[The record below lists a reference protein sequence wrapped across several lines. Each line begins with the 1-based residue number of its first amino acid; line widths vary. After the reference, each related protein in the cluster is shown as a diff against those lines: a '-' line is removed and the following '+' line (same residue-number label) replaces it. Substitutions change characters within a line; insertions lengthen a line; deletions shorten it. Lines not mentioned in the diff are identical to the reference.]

1 MDPAGCFVIEDS
13 LNGVIAAKAAGM
25 RVVLI
30 PNMSIPPAP
39 GAREAADFAV
49 DRLADLVRIL
59 LGAGG

>member
-1 MDPAGCFVIEDS
+1 
-13 LNGVIAAKAAGM
+13 M

-30 PNMSIPPAP
+30 PNVSIPPAP